1 MLHEL
6 IEEGGVPYL
15 YRETEEIVR
24 ELCEQKR
31 ICTVLRRLGEGFAE
45 VTEGVSAEGSD
56 LLLRLLGEAEEL
68 AGDLG
73 RALAESERLYA
84 ELEEE
89 RRELML
95 LAGRI

>member
-6 IEEGGVPYL
+6 IEEGGAPYL
-15 YRETEEIVR
+15 YRETEEIMR

-45 VTEGVSAEGSD
+45 VREGLCGEGSD
-56 LLLRLLGEAEEL
+56 LLLHLLGEAEEL
-68 AGDLG
+68 AGDLE

-84 ELEEE
+84 ELDEE
-89 RRELML
+89 RRELLL